1 MDDSYSPNILTVTD
15 DDGTEDSEELLEND
29 GELIIVKV
37 REEGGETFLY
47 PIEDDAEFAEI
58 ARVFEDRL
66 QDLFEIDLE
75 DEE

>member
-1 MDDSYSPNILTVTD
+1 MCSRMRMSST
-15 DDGTEDSEELLEND
+15 
-29 GELIIVKV
+29 
-37 REEGGETFLY
+37 TFLY

>member
-1 MDDSYSPNILTVTD
+1 M
-15 DDGTEDSEELLEND
+15 END

>member
-1 MDDSYSPNILTVTD
+1 MLRS
-15 DDGTEDSEELLEND
+15 
-29 GELIIVKV
+29 V
-37 REEGGETFLY
+37 RKAEKPFST